1 MTLNS
6 TFPGLEKAVIILLFA
21 LDASLVLDLSELCC
35 TFLVHAVLEITAH
48 SAISLTY
55 LTENIGLV
63 SLLVNS
69 LLESVFLMHTVL
81 TVNLSIN
88 LLLIVVPKPLC
99 LFLHCLLE
107 QNILLTILVNVFEQ
121 VDSSLILTTPL
132 LFTVVP
138 LLLVLF
144 LGQLVDASLISCLI
158 ALDVIVMS
166 LEFLNFS
173 SAGQSLFSF
182 NLLNSL
188 FFLQSGIQ

>member
-6 TFPGLEKAVIILLFA
+6 TFPGLEKTVIILLFA

-35 TFLVHAVLEITAH
+35 TFFVHAVLKITAH

-55 LTENIGLV
+55 LTENIGLM

-81 TVNLSIN
+81 TVNLSID
-88 LLLIVVPKPLC
+88 LLLIVLPEPLC
-99 LFLHCLLE
+99 LFLHCLLK
-107 QNILLTILVNVFEQ
+107 QNILLTILVNVLEQ
-121 VDSSLILTTPL
+121 VNSSLILTTPL

-144 LGQLVDASLISCLI
+144 LGQLVDATLISCLI
-158 ALDVIVMS
+158 ALDVIVMG
-166 LEFLNFS
+166 LEFLDFS

-188 FFLQSGIQ
+188 FFRQSGIQ